1 MALNKTWMAKTCL
14 LRCVK
19 NALCER
25 AFAAA
30 GLHTTG
36 LHQNSNRTS
45 IVRCTRSKYERQY
58 PVLLVQTDGSTINI
72 RYKEPRRILQM
83 PVDITAL
90 SDEER
95 KVRLRKRDPKKTV
108 AKKDKDE
115 FKDDFKVD
123 DYSQFWKKK

>member
-1 MALNKTWMAKTCL
+1 MALNKTLMANTCL
-14 LRCVK
+14 LRCLK
-19 NALCER
+19 NTLCER
-25 AFAAA
+25 AAAAA
-30 GLHTTG
+30 GLHTTA
-36 LHQNSNRTS
+36 LHENSNRAS
-45 IVRCTRSKYERQY
+45 IVRCTRNKFERQY
-58 PVLLVQTDGSTINI
+58 PVLLVRTDGSTINI

-83 PVDITAL
+83 PVDINTL

-95 KVRLRKRDPKKTV
+95 KIRMRKRDPKKMV